1 MNAVPSALF
10 EMDGDVAVVTLNRPH
25 RGNCIDMEL
34 ALALRQS
41 AERCRASSVRAVI
54 LQGAGKHFC
63 LGGDLRVPDL
73 GDEEMHAYVLALTR
87 HLNAALLTL
96 LDLPAPVIA
105 VVEGAA
111 AGAGVGLVGVADLAV
126 AAHSADFTLAFTA
139 VGMTPDTGTSLWL
152 TETLGRKRAM
162 ELLLLNRRISAAE
175 ALNWGLVNR
184 VVADGRCRDEA
195 LQLARTLAQ
204 GPLQSFGATKRLM
217 GAAFLD
223 LEARLEAEAQ
233 SIAARRIS
241 PEGREGIRAF
251 LAQRAP
257 DFISHSGA
265 VEA

>member
-1 MNAVPSALF
+1 MSAAPGVLL
-10 EMDGDVAVVTLNRPH
+10 EMEGNVGVLTLNRPH

-54 LQGAGKHFC
+54 LQGSGKHFC

-73 GDEEMHAYVLALTR
+73 GDEDMRAYVLTLTR

-96 LDLPAPVIA
+96 LDLQAPVIA

-111 AGAGVGLVGVADLAV
+111 AGAGVGLVGVADLAI
-126 AAHSADFTLAFTA
+126 AAESAYFTLAFTA
-139 VGMTPDTGTSLWL
+139 VGMTPDTGTSVWL

-162 ELLLLNRRISAAE
+162 ELALLNRQFSAAE
-175 ALNWGLVNR
+175 ALDWGLVNR
-184 VVADGRCRDEA
+184 VVADGQCRREA
-195 LQLARTLAQ
+195 RQLAQTLAQ
-204 GPLQSFGATKRLM
+204 GPLQSFGATKRLL
-217 GAAFLD
+217 GAAFRD

-241 PEGREGIRAF
+241 PEGREGIRSF
-251 LAQRAP
+251 LARRAP
-257 DFISHSGA
+257 DFISNADPG
-265 VEA
+265 

>member
-1 MNAVPSALF
+1 MSAAPTVLF
-10 EMDGDVAVVTLNRPH
+10 EMEGNVAVVTLNRPH

-34 ALALRQS
+34 ALALRQC

-73 GDEEMHAYVLALTR
+73 DDEGMHAYVLTLTR
-87 HLNAALLTL
+87 HLNAALLTF
-96 LDLPAPVIA
+96 LDLSAPVIA

-111 AGAGVGLVGVADLAV
+111 AGAGVGLVGAADLAV
-126 AAHSADFTLAFTA
+126 AADSAYFTLAFTA

-152 TETLGRKRAM
+152 TETLGRKRAL
-162 ELLLLNRRISAAE
+162 ELTLLNRRLSAAE
-175 ALNWGLVNR
+175 ALAWGLVNR
-184 VVADGRCRDEA
+184 VVAEGQCRREA
-195 LQLARTLAQ
+195 LQLAETLAQ
-204 GPLQSFGATKRLM
+204 GPLQSFGAAKRLV
-217 GAAFLD
+217 GPTFAD

-241 PEGREGIRAF
+241 PEGREGIRSY

-257 DFISHSGA
+257 DFISHPGA
-265 VEA
+265 VEP